1 MKLEITAAS
10 NVGCLRRQNED
21 MILVGSHI
29 MRDDEYSTQVDLEE
43 VDRYLVAVADGMGG
57 HSRGD
62 VASSDVLHNLQFFY
76 HDIPVGLS
84 AGEFNETMVG
94 WLDFI
99 NNFVAS
105 KGRADE
111 QFKGMGTTLVGL
123 AYYGSDFFTLN
134 CGDSRLY
141 RFRQG
146 VLTQLTTDHSLSNMM
161 GTEKHSSV
169 ITNCIGGGCNSSYID
184 IMRITDDL
192 KDQDVYLICS
202 DGLSDMLP
210 DQALQTLVANGA
222 DAVSLCDAAI
232 AAGGF
237 DNVSCCVVSVNGEGG
252 ELCH

>member
-184 IMRITDDL
+184 IMQITDDL

-237 DNVSCCVVSVNGEGG
+237 DNVSCCVVTVNGEGG